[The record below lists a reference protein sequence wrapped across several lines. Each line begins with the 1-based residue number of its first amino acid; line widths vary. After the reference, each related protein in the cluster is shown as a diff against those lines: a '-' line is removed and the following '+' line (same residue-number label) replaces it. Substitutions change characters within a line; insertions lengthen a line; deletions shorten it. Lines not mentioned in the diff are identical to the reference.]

1 MGERPPVQDDRP
13 LVSVITPTVGDST
26 NLRTRCIP
34 SVISQTYSNIEHIIV
49 CDGPS
54 DIEET
59 NTPIQRVVHLGRNWH
74 SFTRPHPSWGTMA
87 RLVGSGL
94 ARGQYIAYNDHDD
107 ELDPQHVEKLVDLLE
122 STDSD
127 WVFSQMAIVRR
138 GQFQGQVIGDG
149 KPRWRN
155 ISTQMLL
162 HKVEMFNIANWDPY
176 CRDNLGT
183 LPRKERHLATYGSDW
198 DLVHRW
204 LKSSAKWAFLSE
216 VTVIHHRDRD

>member
-127 WVFSQMAIVRR
+127 WSS
-138 GQFQGQVIGDG
+138 
-149 KPRWRN
+149 PRWRLFTGDSSRVRSSGTVSRAGETSPPRCS
-155 ISTQMLL
+155 ST
-162 HKVEMFNIANWDPY
+162 
-176 CRDNLGT
+176 R
-183 LPRKERHLATYGSDW
+183 S
-198 DLVHRW
+198 RW
-204 LKSSAKWAFLSE
+204 S
-216 VTVIHHRDRD
+216 T